1 MISHEDISD
10 IKTRV
15 ALLEAAHLDSTS
27 KIGTLVDG
35 FNKLNINLATLIASI
50 NTAVNTTLRAVAL
63 ITMLIGAFWTYNT
76 YISKQIDGA
85 SFSHSS
91 ADHSK

>member
-1 MISHEDISD
+1 MITHEDISD

-27 KIGTLVDG
+27 KIVTLVDG

-63 ITMLIGAFWTYNT
+63 ITILIGAFWSYNT
-76 YISKQIDGA
+76 YISKQIEGNYISQSQLDRT
-85 SFSHSS
+85 
-91 ADHSK
+91 K